1 MTPDVPSAGPG
12 PGCSTAISLSES
24 YQVARVLTTTS
35 RIGGFRVISGTQIR
49 AIFGRNQGDRTLLSQ
64 RRWVLAAR
72 ASTPNTYLSLGF
84 TLHPM
89 CSESPLALAGIDGA
103 AGHPSQEPGTR
114 ID

>member
-1 MTPDVPSAGPG
+1 MA
-12 PGCSTAISLSES
+12 L
-24 YQVARVLTTTS
+24 
-35 RIGGFRVISGTQIR
+35 R

>member
-1 MTPDVPSAGPG
+1 MA
-12 PGCSTAISLSES
+12 L
-24 YQVARVLTTTS
+24 
-35 RIGGFRVISGTQIR
+35 R

-89 CSESPLALAGIDGA
+89 CSESPLAGINGA
-103 AGHPSQEPGTR
+103 AGNPSQEPGTR

>member
-64 RRWVLAAR
+64 RRWILAAQ
-72 ASTPNTYLSLGF
+72 ASTLDYLSLLNCLYSHP
-84 TLHPM
+84 TLE
-89 CSESPLALAGIDGA
+89 CSELP
-103 AGHPSQEPGTR
+103 HQ
-114 ID
+114 